1 MMDGTL
7 NTEVHPNTTPK
18 HLPMKVSNCCGADG
32 SYSFMVAWA
41 TYEDADLC
49 PKCGEHCEYI
59 EETDLNTINTEN
71 EQRTDED

>member
-1 MMDGTL
+1 
-7 NTEVHPNTTPK
+7 
-18 HLPMKVSNCCGADG
+18 MKVSNCCGADG

-41 TYEDADLC
+41 TYEDAELC

-71 EQRTDED
+71 ETIRSKEGTPVQVEGSINK